1 MKVDEFLKKYDKK
14 LLTFKE
20 CQEISLFLDFEN
32 TENSTF
38 EDVENCSGY
47 QIFKIINFKTK
58 KERYFL
64 QFQSEA
70 QEYRILELKYK
81 YPMFL

>member
-1 MKVDEFLKKYDKK
+1 MKVNEFLKKYDKE

-20 CQEISLFLDFEN
+20 CQEISLFLDFVN
-32 TENSTF
+32 TESSTF
-38 EDVENCSGY
+38 EDVENCTGY

-64 QFQSEA
+64 QFQTEA